1 MKLTIKGGAGQGIQ
15 LIAKILA
22 KILKDHSYNVSLTLK
37 YSPLMRFGESNAYLV
52 FSKNKIENPLIEA
65 GQADIEYNVSNEKSF
80 NNMLLLGKIL
90 KKLNIKFNEKEF
102 KRHLPNKFLKENLI
116 AIKNGYN
123 R

>member
-22 KILKDHSYNVSLTLK
+22 KILKDHSYNVSLTSK

-52 FSKNKIENPLIEA
+52 FSKTRIENPLLEA
-65 GQADIEYNVSNEKSF
+65 GEADIEYNVSNEKSF
-80 NNMLLLGKIL
+80 NNMILLGKII
-90 KKLNIKFNEKEF
+90 KKLDIKFNEKEF
-102 KRHLPNKFLKENLI
+102 KQYLPNKFLKENLI